1 MRESMAKK
9 KRSFD
14 SHSMTGRLYLLF
26 GIVMIL
32 FLALIARL
40 GYMQVINQQFYTDK
54 LAKASKTKI
63 TTSSVRGQIYDA
75 TGKPLV
81 ENTTKQVVTY
91 TRDNRLTAQEIRETA
106 QKLLQYVSV
115 SDTTTVTER
124 QEVDYY
130 LADPKVYQEVV
141 DKLPRKEKFDTDG
154 NRLPESK
161 VYRAAA
167 DSIDPAQLGYTE
179 EEKKAIVLFSQ
190 MNAISNFATGT
201 IQTDELSTEQ
211 VAILASSGKEL
222 PGISVSTGW
231 DRKVLDTSLAS
242 IVGNIS
248 TEKTGLPAEEVD
260 DYLKKGYSL
269 NDRVGTSYL
278 EKQYESTLQGKRA
291 EKEIHLDK
299 NGNMESV
306 ENISD
311 GSKGDNL
318 KLTVDLSFQQGVE
331 DILKNAFNAELAS
344 GNAAYSEGVY
354 AVAMDPESGSV
365 LAMAGIKY
373 DPESK
378 QMTTDSLGT
387 ITNVFVPGSVVKA
400 ATLTA
405 GWQTDAIAGNQ
416 VLTDQP
422 ITFGGGQGITSW
434 FTQYGSRPITAQ
446 EALEYSSNTYMVQ
459 VALRM
464 MGTPYAADMKLDLD
478 KVDPSMQQLR
488 STFAQYGLG
497 TSTGIDLPNES
508 TGFLPKD
515 FTFANYLTNAFGQF
529 DNYTPMQLAQYAAT
543 VANNGK
549 RVAPHVVEGIYGNND
564 QGGLGDLIQKIE
576 PQELDQVSI
585 SEEDMAIIK
594 QGFYQVVHGSSGF
607 TTGRTISQG
616 ESVPI
621 SAKTGTAETF
631 VDNGKKEAIN
641 TNVVAYAPSDKPQI
655 AVAVVFPHNT
665 DLSSTVSHSI
675 TRDIINLYNQQHPMN

>member
-1 MRESMAKK
+1 MARK
-9 KRSFD
+9 KRKFD
-14 SHSMTGRLYLLF
+14 SHSITRRLYLLF
-26 GIVMIL
+26 GIVMLL

-40 GYMQVINQQFYTDK
+40 GYMQVVNQDFYTDK

-91 TRDNRLTAQEIRETA
+91 TRDNRLTAGEIRATA
-106 QKLLQYVSV
+106 QKLLTYVSV
-115 SDTTTVTER
+115 SDTEVTDR

-130 LADPKVYQEVV
+130 LADSAVYQEVV
-141 DKLPRKEKFDTDG
+141 EKLPKDKKFDTDG

-161 VYRAAA
+161 IYKAAA
-167 DSIDPAQLGYTE
+167 ESIDPKQLGYTD

-201 IQTDELSTEQ
+201 IQTDPLTTEQ
-211 VAILASSGKEL
+211 VAVLASSSKEL

-278 EKQYESTLQGKRA
+278 EKQYESVLQGKRA

-344 GNAAYSEGVY
+344 GNATYSEGVY
-354 AVAMDPESGSV
+354 AVAMNPNTGAV
-365 LAMAGIKY
+365 LAMAGIRH
-373 DPESK
+373 DLETGESSV
-378 QMTTDSLGT
+378 DALGT
-387 ITNVFVPGSVVKA
+387 MTNVFVPGSVVKA
-400 ATLTA
+400 ATLTS
-405 GWQTDAIAGNQ
+405 GWENNAISGNQ

-422 ITFGGGQGITSW
+422 ISFGGTDSITSW
-434 FTQYGSRPITAQ
+434 FTQYGSRAITAQ

-459 VALRM
+459 VALKM
-464 MGTPYAADMKLDLD
+464 MGTPYSADMKLDFDEL
-478 KVDPSMQQLR
+478 DPSMKKLR
-488 STFAQYGLG
+488 STFAEYGLG
-497 TSTGIDLPNES
+497 ASTGIDLPNES
-508 TGFLPKD
+508 TGYLPDK
-515 FTFANYLTNAFGQF
+515 FTFANYLTNSFGQF
-529 DNYTPMQLAQYAAT
+529 DNYTTLQLAQYAST

-549 RVAPHVVEGIYGNND
+549 RVAPHIVEGIYGNSD
-564 QGGLGDLIQKIE
+564 QGGLGDLVQKIDTK
-576 PQELDQVSI
+576 ELNQVNI
-585 SEEDMAIIK
+585 SDEDMSIIK

-631 VDNGKKEAIN
+631 VDKGKKEAIN
-641 TNVVAYAPSDKPQI
+641 TNVVSYAPSEKPQI

>member
-1 MRESMAKK
+1 MARK
-9 KRSFD
+9 KRKFD
-14 SHSMTGRLYLLF
+14 SHSITRRLYLLF
-26 GIVMIL
+26 GIVMFL

-40 GYMQVINQQFYTDK
+40 GYMQVVNQDFYTDK

-91 TRDNRLTAQEIRETA
+91 TRDNRLTAGEIRATA
-106 QKLLQYVSV
+106 QKLLTYVSV
-115 SDTTTVTER
+115 SDTEVTDR

-130 LADPKVYQEVV
+130 LADSAVYQEVV
-141 DKLPRKEKFDTDG
+141 EKLPKDKKFDTDG

-161 VYRAAA
+161 IYKAAA
-167 DSIDPAQLGYTE
+167 ESIDPKQLGYTD

-201 IQTDELSTEQ
+201 IQTDALTTEQ
-211 VAILASSGKEL
+211 VAVLASSSKEL

-278 EKQYESTLQGKRA
+278 EKQYESVLQGKRA

-318 KLTVDLSFQQGVE
+318 KLTVDLNFQQGVE

-344 GNAAYSEGVY
+344 GNATYSEGVY
-354 AVAMDPESGSV
+354 AVAMDPNTGAV
-365 LAMAGIKY
+365 LAMAGIRH
-373 DPESK
+373 DLETGENSV
-378 QMTTDSLGT
+378 DALGT
-387 ITNVFVPGSVVKA
+387 MTNVFVPGSVVKA
-400 ATLTA
+400 ATLTS
-405 GWQTDAIAGNQ
+405 GWENNAISGNQ

-422 ITFGGGQGITSW
+422 ISFGGTDSITSW
-434 FTQYGSRPITAQ
+434 FTQYGSRAITAQ

-459 VALRM
+459 VALKM
-464 MGTPYAADMKLDLD
+464 MGTPYSADMKLDFDEL
-478 KVDPSMQQLR
+478 DPSMKKLR
-488 STFAQYGLG
+488 STFTEYGLG

-508 TGFLPKD
+508 TGYLPDK
-515 FTFANYLTNAFGQF
+515 FTFANYLTNSFGQF
-529 DNYTPMQLAQYAAT
+529 DNYTTLQLAQYAST

-549 RVAPHVVEGIYGNND
+549 RVAPHIVEGIYGNSD
-564 QGGLGDLIQKIE
+564 QGGLGDLVQKIDTK
-576 PQELDQVSI
+576 ELNQVNI
-585 SEEDMAIIK
+585 SDEDMSIIK

-631 VDNGKKEAIN
+631 VDKGKKEAIN
-641 TNVVAYAPSDKPQI
+641 TNVVSYAPSEKPQI

-665 DLSSTVSHSI
+665 NLSSTVSHSI

>member
-1 MRESMAKK
+1 MARK
-9 KRSFD
+9 KRKFD
-14 SHSMTGRLYLLF
+14 SHSITRRLYLLF
-26 GIVMIL
+26 GIVMFL

-40 GYMQVINQQFYTDK
+40 GYMQVINQDFYTDK

-91 TRDNRLTAQEIRETA
+91 TRDNRLTAGEIRATA
-106 QKLLQYVSV
+106 QKLLTYVSI
-115 SDTTTVTER
+115 SDTEVTDR

-130 LADPKVYQEVV
+130 LADSAVYQEVV
-141 DKLPRKEKFDTDG
+141 EKLPKDKKFDTDG

-161 VYRAAA
+161 IYKAAA
-167 DSIDPAQLGYTE
+167 ESIDPKQLGYTD

-201 IQTDELSTEQ
+201 IQTDALTTEQ
-211 VAILASSGKEL
+211 VAVLASSSKEL

-269 NDRVGTSYL
+269 NDRVGISYL
-278 EKQYESTLQGKRA
+278 EKQYESVLQGKRA

-344 GNAAYSEGVY
+344 GNATYSEGVY
-354 AVAMDPESGSV
+354 AVAMDPNTGAV
-365 LAMAGIKY
+365 LAMAGIRH
-373 DPESK
+373 DLETGESSV
-378 QMTTDSLGT
+378 DALGT
-387 ITNVFVPGSVVKA
+387 MTNVFVPGSVVKA
-400 ATLTA
+400 ATLTS
-405 GWQTDAIAGNQ
+405 GWENNAISGNQ

-422 ITFGGGQGITSW
+422 ISFGGTDSITSW
-434 FTQYGSRPITAQ
+434 FTQYGSRAITAQ

-459 VALRM
+459 VALKM
-464 MGTPYAADMKLDLD
+464 MGTPYSADMKLDFDEL
-478 KVDPSMQQLR
+478 DPSMKKLR
-488 STFAQYGLG
+488 STFAEYGLG
-497 TSTGIDLPNES
+497 ISTGIDLPNES
-508 TGFLPKD
+508 TGYLPDK
-515 FTFANYLTNAFGQF
+515 FTFANYLTNSFGQF
-529 DNYTPMQLAQYAAT
+529 DNYTTLQLAQYAST

-549 RVAPHVVEGIYGNND
+549 RVAPHIVEGIYGNSD
-564 QGGLGDLIQKIE
+564 QGGLGDLVQKIDTK
-576 PQELDQVSI
+576 ELNQVNI
-585 SEEDMAIIK
+585 SDEDMSIIK

-631 VDNGKKEAIN
+631 VDKGKKEAIN
-641 TNVVAYAPSDKPQI
+641 TNVVSYAPSEKPQI

>member
-1 MRESMAKK
+1 MARK
-9 KRSFD
+9 KRKFD
-14 SHSMTGRLYLLF
+14 SHSITRRLYLLF
-26 GIVMIL
+26 GIVMLL

-40 GYMQVINQQFYTDK
+40 GYMQVVNQDFYTDK

-91 TRDNRLTAQEIRETA
+91 TRDNRLTAGEIRATA
-106 QKLLQYVSV
+106 QKLLTYVSV
-115 SDTTTVTER
+115 SDTEVTDR

-130 LADPKVYQEVV
+130 LADSAVYQEVV
-141 DKLPRKEKFDTDG
+141 EKLPKDKKFDTDG

-161 VYRAAA
+161 IYKAAA
-167 DSIDPAQLGYTE
+167 ESIDPKQLGYTD

-201 IQTDELSTEQ
+201 IQTDPLTTEQ
-211 VAILASSGKEL
+211 VAVLASSSKEL

-278 EKQYESTLQGKRA
+278 EKQYESVLQGKRA

-344 GNAAYSEGVY
+344 GNATYSEGVY
-354 AVAMDPESGSV
+354 AVAMDPNTGAV
-365 LAMAGIKY
+365 LAMAGIRH
-373 DPESK
+373 DLETGESSV
-378 QMTTDSLGT
+378 DALGT
-387 ITNVFVPGSVVKA
+387 MTNVFVPGSVVKA
-400 ATLTA
+400 ATLTS
-405 GWQTDAIAGNQ
+405 GWENNAISGNQ

-422 ITFGGGQGITSW
+422 ISFGGTDSITSW
-434 FTQYGSRPITAQ
+434 FTQYGSRAITAQ

-459 VALRM
+459 VALKM
-464 MGTPYAADMKLDLD
+464 MGTPYSADMKLDFDEL
-478 KVDPSMQQLR
+478 DPSMKKLR
-488 STFAQYGLG
+488 STFAEYGLG

-508 TGFLPKD
+508 TGYLPDK
-515 FTFANYLTNAFGQF
+515 FTFANYLTNSFGQF
-529 DNYTPMQLAQYAAT
+529 DNYTTLQLAQYAST

-549 RVAPHVVEGIYGNND
+549 RVAPHIVEGIYGNSD
-564 QGGLGDLIQKIE
+564 QGGLGDLVQKIDTK
-576 PQELDQVSI
+576 ELNQVNI
-585 SEEDMAIIK
+585 SDEDMSIIK

-631 VDNGKKEAIN
+631 VDKGKKEAIN
-641 TNVVAYAPSDKPQI
+641 TNVVSYAPSEKPQI

>member
-1 MRESMAKK
+1 MARK
-9 KRSFD
+9 KRKFD
-14 SHSMTGRLYLLF
+14 SHSITRRLYLLF
-26 GIVMIL
+26 GIVMLL

-40 GYMQVINQQFYTDK
+40 GYMQVVNQDFYTDK

-81 ENTTKQVVTY
+81 ENTTKQVMTY
-91 TRDNRLTAQEIRETA
+91 TRDNRLTAGEIRATA
-106 QKLLQYVSV
+106 QKLLTYVSV
-115 SDTTTVTER
+115 SDTEVTDR

-130 LADPKVYQEVV
+130 LADSAVYQEVV
-141 DKLPRKEKFDTDG
+141 EKLPKDKKFDTDG

-161 VYRAAA
+161 IYKAAA
-167 DSIDPAQLGYTE
+167 ESIDPKQLGYTD

-190 MNAISNFATGT
+190 MNALSNFATGT
-201 IQTDELSTEQ
+201 IQTDPLTTEQ
-211 VAILASSGKEL
+211 VAVLASSSKEL

-278 EKQYESTLQGKRA
+278 EKQYESVLQGKRA

-344 GNAAYSEGVY
+344 GNATYSEGVY
-354 AVAMDPESGSV
+354 AVAMDPNTGAV
-365 LAMAGIKY
+365 LAMAGIQH
-373 DPESK
+373 DLETGESSV
-378 QMTTDSLGT
+378 DALGT
-387 ITNVFVPGSVVKA
+387 MTNVFVPGSVVKA
-400 ATLTA
+400 ATLTS
-405 GWQTDAIAGNQ
+405 GWENNAISGNQ

-422 ITFGGGQGITSW
+422 ISFGGTDSITSW
-434 FTQYGSRPITAQ
+434 FTQYGSRAITAQ

-459 VALRM
+459 VALKM
-464 MGTPYAADMKLDLD
+464 MGTPYSADMKLDFDEL
-478 KVDPSMQQLR
+478 DPSMKKLR
-488 STFAQYGLG
+488 STFAEYGLG
-497 TSTGIDLPNES
+497 PSTGIDLPNES
-508 TGFLPKD
+508 TGYLPDK
-515 FTFANYLTNAFGQF
+515 FTFANYLTNSFGQL
-529 DNYTPMQLAQYAAT
+529 DNYTTLQLAQYAST

-549 RVAPHVVEGIYGNND
+549 RVAPHIVEGIYGNSD
-564 QGGLGDLIQKIE
+564 QGGLGDLVQKIDTK
-576 PQELDQVSI
+576 ELNQVNI
-585 SEEDMAIIK
+585 SDEDMSIIK

-631 VDNGKKEAIN
+631 VDKGKKEAIN
-641 TNVVAYAPSDKPQI
+641 TNVVSYAPSEKPQI

-665 DLSSTVSHSI
+665 NLSSTVSHSI

>member
-1 MRESMAKK
+1 MARK
-9 KRSFD
+9 KRKFD
-14 SHSMTGRLYLLF
+14 SHSITRRLYLLF
-26 GIVMIL
+26 GIVMFL

-40 GYMQVINQQFYTDK
+40 GYMQVVNQDFYTDK
-54 LAKASKTKI
+54 LAKASKTRI

-91 TRDNRLTAQEIRETA
+91 TRDNRLTAGEIRATA
-106 QKLLQYVSV
+106 QKLLTYVSV
-115 SDTTTVTER
+115 SDTEVTDR

-130 LADPKVYQEVV
+130 LADSAVYQEVV
-141 DKLPRKEKFDTDG
+141 EKLPKDKKFDTDG

-161 VYRAAA
+161 IYKAAA
-167 DSIDPAQLGYTE
+167 ESIDPKQLGYTD

-201 IQTDELSTEQ
+201 IQTDALTTEQ
-211 VAILASSGKEL
+211 VAVLASSSKEL

-278 EKQYESTLQGKRA
+278 EKQYESVLQGKRA

-344 GNAAYSEGVY
+344 GNATYSEGVY
-354 AVAMDPESGSV
+354 AVAMDPNTGAV
-365 LAMAGIKY
+365 LAMAGIRH
-373 DPESK
+373 DLETGESSV
-378 QMTTDSLGT
+378 DALGT
-387 ITNVFVPGSVVKA
+387 MTNVFVPGSVVKA
-400 ATLTA
+400 ATLTS
-405 GWQTDAIAGNQ
+405 GWENNAISGNQ

-422 ITFGGGQGITSW
+422 ISFGGTDSITSW
-434 FTQYGSRPITAQ
+434 FTQYGSRAITAQ

-459 VALRM
+459 VALKM
-464 MGTPYAADMKLDLD
+464 MGTPYSADMKLDFDEL
-478 KVDPSMQQLR
+478 DPSMKKLR
-488 STFAQYGLG
+488 LTFAEYGLG

-508 TGFLPKD
+508 TGYLPDK
-515 FTFANYLTNAFGQF
+515 FTFANYLTNSFGQF
-529 DNYTPMQLAQYAAT
+529 DNYTTLQLAQYAST

-549 RVAPHVVEGIYGNND
+549 RVAPHIVEGIYGNSD
-564 QGGLGDLIQKIE
+564 QGGLGDLVQKIDTK
-576 PQELDQVSI
+576 ELNQVNI
-585 SEEDMAIIK
+585 SDEDMSIIK

-631 VDNGKKEAIN
+631 VDKGKKEAIN
-641 TNVVAYAPSDKPQI
+641 TNVVSYAPSEKPQI

-665 DLSSTVSHSI
+665 NLSSTVSHSI

>member
-1 MRESMAKK
+1 MARK
-9 KRSFD
+9 KRKFD
-14 SHSMTGRLYLLF
+14 SHSITRRLYLLF
-26 GIVMIL
+26 GIVMFL

-40 GYMQVINQQFYTDK
+40 GYMQVINQDFYTDK

-91 TRDNRLTAQEIRETA
+91 TRDNRLTAGEIRATA
-106 QKLLQYVSV
+106 QKLLTYVSI
-115 SDTTTVTER
+115 SDTEVTDR

-130 LADPKVYQEVV
+130 LADSAVYQEVV
-141 DKLPRKEKFDTDG
+141 EKLPKDKKFDTDG

-161 VYRAAA
+161 IYKAAA
-167 DSIDPAQLGYTE
+167 ESIDPKQLGYTD

-201 IQTDELSTEQ
+201 IQTDALTTEQ
-211 VAILASSGKEL
+211 VAVLASSSKEL

-278 EKQYESTLQGKRA
+278 EKQYESVLQGKRA

-344 GNAAYSEGVY
+344 GNATYSEGVY
-354 AVAMDPESGSV
+354 AVAMDPNTGAV
-365 LAMAGIKY
+365 LAMAGTRH
-373 DPESK
+373 DLETGESSV
-378 QMTTDSLGT
+378 DALGT
-387 ITNVFVPGSVVKA
+387 MTNVFVPGSVVKA
-400 ATLTA
+400 ATLTS
-405 GWQTDAIAGNQ
+405 GWENNAISGNQ

-422 ITFGGGQGITSW
+422 ISFGGTDSITSW
-434 FTQYGSRPITAQ
+434 FTQYGSRAITAQ

-459 VALRM
+459 VALKM
-464 MGTPYAADMKLDLD
+464 MGTPYSADMKLDFDEL
-478 KVDPSMQQLR
+478 DPSMKKLR
-488 STFAQYGLG
+488 STFAEFGLG
-497 TSTGIDLPNES
+497 ASTGIDLPNES
-508 TGFLPKD
+508 TGYLPDK
-515 FTFANYLTNAFGQF
+515 FTFANYLTNSFGQF
-529 DNYTPMQLAQYAAT
+529 DNYTTLQLAQYAAT

-549 RVAPHVVEGIYGNND
+549 RVAPHIVEGIYGNSD
-564 QGGLGDLIQKIE
+564 QGGLGDLVQKIDTK
-576 PQELDQVSI
+576 ELNQVNI
-585 SEEDMAIIK
+585 SDEDMSIIK

-631 VDNGKKEAIN
+631 VDKGKKEAIN
-641 TNVVAYAPSDKPQI
+641 TNVVSYAPSEKPQI

>member
-1 MRESMAKK
+1 MARK
-9 KRSFD
+9 KRKFD
-14 SHSMTGRLYLLF
+14 SHSITRRLYLLF
-26 GIVMIL
+26 GIVMLL

-40 GYMQVINQQFYTDK
+40 GYMQVVNQDFYTDK

-91 TRDNRLTAQEIRETA
+91 TRDNRLTAGEIRATA
-106 QKLLQYVSV
+106 QKLLTYVSV
-115 SDTTTVTER
+115 SDTEVTDR

-130 LADPKVYQEVV
+130 LADSAVYQEVV
-141 DKLPRKEKFDTDG
+141 EKLPKDKKFDTDG

-161 VYRAAA
+161 IYKEAAE
-167 DSIDPAQLGYTE
+167 SIDPKQLGYTD

-201 IQTDELSTEQ
+201 IQTDPLTTEQ
-211 VAILASSGKEL
+211 VAVLASSSKEL

-278 EKQYESTLQGKRA
+278 EKQYEAVLQGKRA
-291 EKEIHLDK
+291 EKEIYLDK
-299 NGNMESV
+299 NGTMESV

-344 GNAAYSEGVY
+344 GNATYSEGVY
-354 AVAMDPESGSV
+354 AVAMDPNTGAV
-365 LAMAGIKY
+365 LAMAGIRHNLETGENSV
-373 DPESK
+373 DA
-378 QMTTDSLGT
+378 LGT
-387 ITNVFVPGSVVKA
+387 MTNVFVPGSVVKA
-400 ATLTA
+400 ATLTS
-405 GWQTDAIAGNQ
+405 GWENNAISGNQ

-422 ITFGGGQGITSW
+422 ISFGGTDSITSW
-434 FTQYGSRPITAQ
+434 FTQYGSRAITAQ

-459 VALRM
+459 VALKM
-464 MGTPYAADMKLDLD
+464 MGTPYSADMKLDFDEL
-478 KVDPSMQQLR
+478 DPSMKKLR
-488 STFAQYGLG
+488 STFAEYGLG

-508 TGFLPKD
+508 TGYLPYK
-515 FTFANYLTNAFGQF
+515 FTFANYLTNSFGQF
-529 DNYTPMQLAQYAAT
+529 DNYTTLQLAQYAST

-549 RVAPHVVEGIYGNND
+549 RVAPHIVEGIYGNSD
-564 QGGLGDLIQKIE
+564 QGGLGDLVQKIDTK
-576 PQELDQVSI
+576 ELNQVNI
-585 SEEDMAIIK
+585 SDEDMSIIK

-631 VDNGKKEAIN
+631 VDKGKKEAIN
-641 TNVVAYAPSDKPQI
+641 TNVVSYAPSEKPQI

-665 DLSSTVSHSI
+665 NLSSTVSHSI

>member
-1 MRESMAKK
+1 MARK
-9 KRSFD
+9 KRKFD
-14 SHSMTGRLYLLF
+14 SHSITRRLYLLF
-26 GIVMIL
+26 GIVMFL

-40 GYMQVINQQFYTDK
+40 GYMQVVNQDFYTDK

-91 TRDNRLTAQEIRETA
+91 TRDNRLTAGEIRATA
-106 QKLLQYVSV
+106 QKLLTYVSV
-115 SDTTTVTER
+115 SDTEVTDR

-130 LADPKVYQEVV
+130 LADSAVYQEVV
-141 DKLPRKEKFDTDG
+141 EKLPKDKKFDTDG

-161 VYRAAA
+161 IYKAAA
-167 DSIDPAQLGYTE
+167 ESIDPKQLGYTD

-201 IQTDELSTEQ
+201 IQTDALTTEQ
-211 VAILASSGKEL
+211 VAVLASSSKEL

-278 EKQYESTLQGKRA
+278 EKQYESVLQGKRA

-344 GNAAYSEGVY
+344 GNATYSEGVY
-354 AVAMDPESGSV
+354 AVAMDPNTGAV
-365 LAMAGIKY
+365 LAMAGIRH
-373 DPESK
+373 DLETGENSV
-378 QMTTDSLGT
+378 DALGT
-387 ITNVFVPGSVVKA
+387 MTNVFVPGSVVKA
-400 ATLTA
+400 ATLTS
-405 GWQTDAIAGNQ
+405 GWENNAISGNQ

-422 ITFGGGQGITSW
+422 ISFGGTDSITSW
-434 FTQYGSRPITAQ
+434 FTQYGSRAITAQ

-459 VALRM
+459 VALKM
-464 MGTPYAADMKLDLD
+464 MGTPYSADMKLDFDEL
-478 KVDPSMQQLR
+478 DPSMKKLR
-488 STFAQYGLG
+488 STFAEYGLG
-497 TSTGIDLPNES
+497 TSTRIDLPNES
-508 TGFLPKD
+508 TGYLPDK
-515 FTFANYLTNAFGQF
+515 FTFANYLTNSFGQF
-529 DNYTPMQLAQYAAT
+529 DNYTTLQLAQYAST

-549 RVAPHVVEGIYGNND
+549 RVAPHIVEGIYGNSD
-564 QGGLGDLIQKIE
+564 QGGLGDLVQKIDTK
-576 PQELDQVSI
+576 ELNQVNI
-585 SEEDMAIIK
+585 SDEDMSIIK

-631 VDNGKKEAIN
+631 VDKGKKEAIN
-641 TNVVAYAPSDKPQI
+641 TNVVSYAPSEKPQI

-665 DLSSTVSHSI
+665 NLSSTVSHSI

>member
-1 MRESMAKK
+1 MARK
-9 KRSFD
+9 KRKFD
-14 SHSMTGRLYLLF
+14 SHSITRRLYLLF
-26 GIVMIL
+26 GIVMFL

-40 GYMQVINQQFYTDK
+40 GYMQVVNQDFYTDK

-91 TRDNRLTAQEIRETA
+91 TRDNRLTAGEIRATA
-106 QKLLQYVSV
+106 QKLLTYVSV
-115 SDTTTVTER
+115 SDTEVTDR

-130 LADPKVYQEVV
+130 LADSAVYQEVV
-141 DKLPRKEKFDTDG
+141 EKLPKDKKFDTDG

-161 VYRAAA
+161 IYKAAA
-167 DSIDPAQLGYTE
+167 ESIDPKQLGYTD

-201 IQTDELSTEQ
+201 IQTDALTTEQ
-211 VAILASSGKEL
+211 VAVLASSSKEL

-278 EKQYESTLQGKRA
+278 EKQYESVLQGKRA

-344 GNAAYSEGVY
+344 GNATYSEGVY
-354 AVAMDPESGSV
+354 AVAMDPNTGAV
-365 LAMAGIKY
+365 LAMTGIRH
-373 DPESK
+373 DLETGESSV
-378 QMTTDSLGT
+378 DALGT
-387 ITNVFVPGSVVKA
+387 MTNVFVPGSVVKA
-400 ATLTA
+400 ATLTS
-405 GWQTDAIAGNQ
+405 GWENNAISGNQ

-422 ITFGGGQGITSW
+422 ISFGGTDSITSW
-434 FTQYGSRPITAQ
+434 FTQYGSRAITAQ

-459 VALRM
+459 VALKM
-464 MGTPYAADMKLDLD
+464 MGTPYSADMKLDFDEL
-478 KVDPSMQQLR
+478 DPSMKKLR
-488 STFAQYGLG
+488 STFAEYGLG

-508 TGFLPKD
+508 TGYLPDK
-515 FTFANYLTNAFGQF
+515 FTFANYLTNSFGQF
-529 DNYTPMQLAQYAAT
+529 DNYTTLQLAQYAST

-549 RVAPHVVEGIYGNND
+549 RVAPHIVEGIYGNSD
-564 QGGLGDLIQKIE
+564 QGGLGDLVQKIDTK
-576 PQELDQVSI
+576 ELNQVNI
-585 SEEDMAIIK
+585 SDEDMSIIK

-631 VDNGKKEAIN
+631 VDKGKKEAIN
-641 TNVVAYAPSDKPQI
+641 TNVVSYAPSEKPQI
-655 AVAVVFPHNT
+655 VVAVVFPHNT
-665 DLSSTVSHSI
+665 NLSSTVSHSI

>member
-1 MRESMAKK
+1 TR
-9 KRSFD
+9 
-14 SHSMTGRLYLLF
+14 RLYLLF
-26 GIVMIL
+26 GLVMML

-40 GYMQVINQQFYTDK
+40 GYMQVVNQDFYTEK

-75 TGKPLV
+75 AGTPLV

-91 TRDNRLTAQEIRETA
+91 TRDNRLTAGEIRETA
-106 QKLLQYVSV
+106 QKLLGYVSV
-115 SDTTTVTER
+115 SDATVTDR

-130 LADPKVYQEVV
+130 LADSNVYKEVV
-141 DKLPRKEKFDTDG
+141 DKLPKDKKFDADG
-154 NRLPESK
+154 NRRSESDIYK
-161 VYRAAA
+161 AAA
-167 DSIDPAQLGYTE
+167 ESIDPAQLGYTD

-190 MNAISNFATGT
+190 MNAISNFSTGT
-201 IQTDELSTEQ
+201 IQTDALSTEQ
-211 VAILASSGKEL
+211 VAILASSSKEL

-248 TEKTGLPAEEVD
+248 TEKTGLPAEEAD
-260 DYLKKGYSL
+260 AYLKKGYSL

-278 EKQYESTLQGKRA
+278 EKQYESVLQGKRA

-299 NGNMESV
+299 NGDMESV
-306 ENISD
+306 ETISD

-318 KLTVDLSFQQGVE
+318 KLTIDLTFQQGVE

-344 GNAAYSEGVY
+344 GNATYSEGAY
-354 AVAMDPESGSV
+354 AVAMDPNTGAI
-365 LAMAGIKY
+365 LAMAGVKH
-373 DPESK
+373 DTESGNVSV
-378 QMTTDSLGT
+378 DALGT
-387 ITNVFVPGSVVKA
+387 MTNVFEPGSVVKA
-400 ATLTA
+400 ATLTS
-405 GWQTDAIAGNQ
+405 GWENDAISGNQ

-422 ITFGGGQGITSW
+422 ISFGGTDTITSW
-434 FTQYGSRPITAQ
+434 FTQYGSRAITAQ

-459 VALRM
+459 VALKM
-464 MGTPYAADMKLDLD
+464 MGTPYSADMKLNFDELD
-478 KVDPSMQQLR
+478 SSMKKLR
-488 STFAQYGLG
+488 STFAEYGLG
-497 TSTGIDLPNES
+497 TETGIDLPNES
-508 TGFLPKD
+508 AGYVPEK
-515 FTFANYLTNAFGQF
+515 FTFANYLTNSFGQF
-529 DNYTPMQLAQYAAT
+529 DNYTTLQLAQYAAT

-549 RVAPHVVEGIYGNND
+549 RIAPHLVEGIYGNSD
-564 QGGLGDLIQKIE
+564 QGGLGDLVEKIDGK
-576 PQELDQVSI
+576 ELNQVSI
-585 SEEDMAIIK
+585 SEDNMDIIK

-631 VDNGKKEAIN
+631 VDKGKKEAIN
-641 TNVVAYAPSDKPQI
+641 TNVVSYAPASNPQI

>member
-1 MRESMAKK
+1 MS
-9 KRSFD
+9 
-14 SHSMTGRLYLLF
+14 
-26 GIVMIL
+26 
-32 FLALIARL
+32 
-40 GYMQVINQQFYTDK
+40 QQ
-54 LAKASKTKI
+54 A
-63 TTSSVRGQIYDA
+63 
-75 TGKPLV
+75 
-81 ENTTKQVVTY
+81 
-91 TRDNRLTAQEIRETA
+91 
-106 QKLLQYVSV
+106 
-115 SDTTTVTER
+115 
-124 QEVDYY
+124 
-130 LADPKVYQEVV
+130 
-141 DKLPRKEKFDTDG
+141 
-154 NRLPESK
+154 
-161 VYRAAA
+161 
-167 DSIDPAQLGYTE
+167 
-179 EEKKAIVLFSQ
+179 
-190 MNAISNFATGT
+190 
-201 IQTDELSTEQ
+201 
-211 VAILASSGKEL
+211 
-222 PGISVSTGW
+222 

-278 EKQYESTLQGKRA
+278 EKQYESVLQGKRA

-344 GNAAYSEGVY
+344 GNATYSEGVY
-354 AVAMDPESGSV
+354 AVAMDPNTGAV
-365 LAMAGIKY
+365 LAMAGIRHNLETGENSV
-373 DPESK
+373 DA
-378 QMTTDSLGT
+378 LGT
-387 ITNVFVPGSVVKA
+387 MTNVFVPGSVVKA
-400 ATLTA
+400 ATLTS
-405 GWQTDAIAGNQ
+405 GWENNAISGNQ

-422 ITFGGGQGITSW
+422 ISFGGTDSITSW
-434 FTQYGSRPITAQ
+434 FTQYGSRAITAQ

-459 VALRM
+459 VALKM
-464 MGTPYAADMKLDLD
+464 MGTPYSADMKLDFDEL
-478 KVDPSMQQLR
+478 DPSMKKLR
-488 STFAQYGLG
+488 STFAEYGLG

-508 TGFLPKD
+508 TGYLPEK
-515 FTFANYLTNAFGQF
+515 FTFANYLTNSFGQF
-529 DNYTPMQLAQYAAT
+529 DNYTTLQLAQYAST

-549 RVAPHVVEGIYGNND
+549 RVAPHIVEGIYGNSD
-564 QGGLGDLIQKIE
+564 QGGLGDLVQKIDTK
-576 PQELDQVSI
+576 ELNQVNI
-585 SEEDMAIIK
+585 SDEDMSIIK

-631 VDNGKKEAIN
+631 VDKGKKEAIN
-641 TNVVAYAPSDKPQI
+641 TNVVSYAPSEKPQI

-665 DLSSTVSHSI
+665 NLSSTVSHSI

>member
-1 MRESMAKK
+1 MARK
-9 KRSFD
+9 KRKFD
-14 SHSMTGRLYLLF
+14 SHSITRRLYLLF
-26 GIVMIL
+26 GIVMLL

-40 GYMQVINQQFYTDK
+40 GYMQVVNQDFYTDK

-91 TRDNRLTAQEIRETA
+91 TRDNRLTAEEIRATA
-106 QKLLQYVSV
+106 QKLLTYVSV
-115 SDTTTVTER
+115 SDTEVTDR

-130 LADPKVYQEVV
+130 LADSAVYQEVV
-141 DKLPRKEKFDTDG
+141 EKLPKDKKFDTDG

-161 VYRAAA
+161 IYKAAA
-167 DSIDPAQLGYTE
+167 ESIDPKQLGYTD
-179 EEKKAIVLFSQ
+179 EEKKVIVLFSQ

-201 IQTDELSTEQ
+201 IQTDALTTEQ
-211 VAILASSGKEL
+211 VAVLASSSKEL

-278 EKQYESTLQGKRA
+278 EKQYESVLQGKRA

-344 GNAAYSEGVY
+344 GNATYSEGVY
-354 AVAMDPESGSV
+354 AVAMDPNTGAV
-365 LAMAGIKY
+365 LAMAGIRHNLETGENSV
-373 DPESK
+373 DA
-378 QMTTDSLGT
+378 LGT
-387 ITNVFVPGSVVKA
+387 MTNVFVPGSVVKA
-400 ATLTA
+400 ATLTS
-405 GWQTDAIAGNQ
+405 GWENNAISGNQ

-422 ITFGGGQGITSW
+422 ISFGGTDSITSW
-434 FTQYGSRPITAQ
+434 FTQYGSRAITAQ

-459 VALRM
+459 VALKM
-464 MGTPYAADMKLDLD
+464 MGTPYSADMKLDFDEL
-478 KVDPSMQQLR
+478 DPSMKKLR
-488 STFAQYGLG
+488 STFEEYGLG

-508 TGFLPKD
+508 TGYLPDK
-515 FTFANYLTNAFGQF
+515 FTFANYLTNSFGQF
-529 DNYTPMQLAQYAAT
+529 DNYTTLQLAQYAST

-549 RVAPHVVEGIYGNND
+549 RVAPHIVEGIYGNSD
-564 QGGLGDLIQKIE
+564 QGGLGDLVQKIDTK
-576 PQELDQVSI
+576 ELNQVNI
-585 SEEDMAIIK
+585 SDEDMSIIK

-631 VDNGKKEAIN
+631 VDKGKKEAIN
-641 TNVVAYAPSDKPQI
+641 TNVVSYAPSEKPQI

-665 DLSSTVSHSI
+665 NLSSTVSHSI

>member
-1 MRESMAKK
+1 MTRK
-9 KRSFD
+9 KRKFD
-14 SHSMTGRLYLLF
+14 SHSITRRLYLLF
-26 GIVMIL
+26 GIVMLL

-40 GYMQVINQQFYTDK
+40 GYMQVVNQDFYTDK

-91 TRDNRLTAQEIRETA
+91 TRDNRLTAGEIRATA
-106 QKLLQYVSV
+106 QKLLTYVNV
-115 SDTTTVTER
+115 SDTEVTER

-130 LADPKVYQEVV
+130 LADSAVYQEVV
-141 DKLPRKEKFDTDG
+141 EKLPKDKKFDTDG

-161 VYRAAA
+161 IYKAAA
-167 DSIDPAQLGYTE
+167 ESIDPKQLGYTD

-201 IQTDELSTEQ
+201 IQTDPLTTEQ
-211 VAILASSGKEL
+211 VAVLASSSKEL
-222 PGISVSTGW
+222 PGISISTGW

-278 EKQYESTLQGKRA
+278 EKQYESVLQGKRA

-344 GNAAYSEGVY
+344 GNATYSEGVY
-354 AVAMDPESGSV
+354 AVAMDPNTGAV
-365 LAMAGIKY
+365 LAMAGIRH
-373 DPESK
+373 DLETGESSV
-378 QMTTDSLGT
+378 DALGT
-387 ITNVFVPGSVVKA
+387 MTNVFVPGSVVKA
-400 ATLTA
+400 ATLTS
-405 GWQTDAIAGNQ
+405 GWENNAISGNQ

-422 ITFGGGQGITSW
+422 ISFGGTDSITSW
-434 FTQYGSRPITAQ
+434 FTQYGSRAITAQ

-459 VALRM
+459 VALKM
-464 MGTPYAADMKLDLD
+464 MGTPYSADMKLDFDEL
-478 KVDPSMQQLR
+478 DPSMKKLR
-488 STFAQYGLG
+488 STFAEYGLG
-497 TSTGIDLPNES
+497 ASTGIDLPNES
-508 TGFLPKD
+508 TGYLPDK
-515 FTFANYLTNAFGQF
+515 FTFANYLTNSFGQF
-529 DNYTPMQLAQYAAT
+529 DNYTTLQLAQYAST

-549 RVAPHVVEGIYGNND
+549 RVAPHIVEGIYGNSD
-564 QGGLGDLIQKIE
+564 QGGLGDLVQKIDTK
-576 PQELDQVSI
+576 ELNQVNI
-585 SEEDMAIIK
+585 SDEDMSIIK

-631 VDNGKKEAIN
+631 VDKGKKEAIN
-641 TNVVAYAPSDKPQI
+641 TNVVSYAPSEKPQI

-665 DLSSTVSHSI
+665 NLSSTVSHSI

>member
-1 MRESMAKK
+1 MARK
-9 KRSFD
+9 KRKFD
-14 SHSMTGRLYLLF
+14 SHSITRRLYLLF
-26 GIVMIL
+26 GIVMLL

-40 GYMQVINQQFYTDK
+40 GYMQVVNQDFYTDK

-91 TRDNRLTAQEIRETA
+91 TRDNRLTAGEIRATA
-106 QKLLQYVSV
+106 QKLLTYVSV
-115 SDTTTVTER
+115 SDTEVTDR

-130 LADPKVYQEVV
+130 LADSAVYQEVV
-141 DKLPRKEKFDTDG
+141 EKLPKDKKFDTDG

-161 VYRAAA
+161 IYKAAA
-167 DSIDPAQLGYTE
+167 ESIDPKRLGYTD

-201 IQTDELSTEQ
+201 IQTDALTTEQ
-211 VAILASSGKEL
+211 VAVLASSSKEL

-278 EKQYESTLQGKRA
+278 EKQYESVLQGKRA

-318 KLTVDLSFQQGVE
+318 KLTVDLNFQQGVE

-344 GNAAYSEGVY
+344 GNATYSEGVY
-354 AVAMDPESGSV
+354 AVAMDPNTGAV
-365 LAMAGIKY
+365 LAMAGIRHNLETGENSV
-373 DPESK
+373 DA
-378 QMTTDSLGT
+378 LGT
-387 ITNVFVPGSVVKA
+387 MTNVFVPGSVVKA
-400 ATLTA
+400 ATLTS
-405 GWQTDAIAGNQ
+405 GWENNAISGNQ

-422 ITFGGGQGITSW
+422 ISFGGTDSITSW
-434 FTQYGSRPITAQ
+434 FTQYGSRAITAQ

-459 VALRM
+459 VALKM
-464 MGTPYAADMKLDLD
+464 MGTPYSADMKLDFDEL
-478 KVDPSMQQLR
+478 DPSMKKLR
-488 STFAQYGLG
+488 STFAEYGLG
-497 TSTGIDLPNES
+497 ASTGIDLPNES
-508 TGFLPKD
+508 TGYLPDK
-515 FTFANYLTNAFGQF
+515 FTFANYLTNSFGQF
-529 DNYTPMQLAQYAAT
+529 DNYTTLQLAQYAST

-549 RVAPHVVEGIYGNND
+549 RVAPHIVEGIYGNSD
-564 QGGLGDLIQKIE
+564 QGGLGDLVQKIDTK
-576 PQELDQVSI
+576 ELNQVNI
-585 SEEDMAIIK
+585 SDEDMSIIK

-631 VDNGKKEAIN
+631 VDKGKKEAIN
-641 TNVVAYAPSDKPQI
+641 TNVVSYAPSEKPQI